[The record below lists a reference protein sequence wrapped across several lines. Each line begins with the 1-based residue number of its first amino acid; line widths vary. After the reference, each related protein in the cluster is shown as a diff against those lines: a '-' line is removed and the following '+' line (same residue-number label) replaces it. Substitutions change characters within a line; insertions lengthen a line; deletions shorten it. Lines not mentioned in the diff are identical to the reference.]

1 MSWCYAYFQRDYV
14 TNFIYFYFNVTAFC
28 VLHFQS
34 HVEEPLHM
42 LDLWAEQQH
51 AEAELVAA
59 AAGNRKQRRLAR
71 TKPADFGYVFRFER
85 IDSDFKL
92 MQVLWPGYFGGLGC
106 ISVLY
111 TARVN

>member
-1 MSWCYAYFQRDYV
+1 
-14 TNFIYFYFNVTAFC
+14 
-28 VLHFQS
+28 
-34 HVEEPLHM
+34 M

-92 MQVLWPGYFGGLGC
+92 MQVL
-106 ISVLY
+106 
-111 TARVN
+111 